1 MNKLKKITI
10 EKIIII
16 YLLIQPI
23 LDVATSLCLEYI
35 SPNLTLGILIRTM
48 FMGLIIIYSLFKADK
63 KNRIK
68 SLIYYGLVG
77 IYMCIFLFVSYS
89 QNGTNMML
97 TQIKGLIKTFYFP
110 LVLVALYGIF
120 NSKTMRI
127 YNKYF
132 IWTLAEYALIMLIA
146 KIAGIAY
153 PTYKY
158 GLNSGTVGLFYAANE
173 IGAILSIISPLLAIE
188 LLKDKKINIINILT
202 LILFI
207 FSILEMGTKVP
218 FLAFIILYVLFFIIC
233 LIKTFVQKSKK
244 IYIIKNVCTLIIG
257 LVILFTLAYTPVG
270 KNIEANY
277 DIKFIK
283 FIKFINIYKPAVD
296 ETPKP
301 ATEEPADIGVT
312 EIVSGR
318 NDLLKMNFERY
329 MASNTI
335 EKIFGNGYLAYQDS
349 ELQINK
355 LVEIDY
361 FDILFS
367 HGVIGAIIL
376 FIPLIY
382 MLVILIIKTLK
393 HVMDILKNEEIFLYW
408 YIIGIGLGIAL
419 AAGHVLT
426 APAVSIYMVLIL
438 LNLDADLKKL
448 EVNN

>member
-1 MNKLKKITI
+1 MKKLKEITI
-10 EKIIII
+10 EKLIII
-16 YLLIQPI
+16 YVLIQPI

-35 SPNLTLGILIRTM
+35 SPYLTLGILIRTM

-63 KNRIK
+63 KSRIK

-89 QNGTNMML
+89 QNETNMIL
-97 TQIKGLIKTFYFP
+97 AQIKGLIRAFYFP
-110 LVLVALYGIF
+110 LVLVALYSIF
-120 NSKTMRI
+120 NNKNMKI
-127 YNKYF
+127 DNKYF
-132 IWTLAEYALIMLIA
+132 IWTLAEYTLIMLIA

-173 IGAILSIISPLLAIE
+173 TGAILSIISPLLAIE

-233 LIKTFVQKSKK
+233 LIKTFAQKSKK
-244 IYIIKNVCTLIIG
+244 KYVIKNVCTLIIG

-283 FIKFINIYKPAVD
+283 LIKCINIYKPAVD

-301 ATEEPADIGVT
+301 EIEEPADIGVT

-318 NDLLKMNFERY
+318 NELLKKNLERY
-329 MASNTI
+329 MKSDTI
-335 EKIFGNGYLAYQDS
+335 AKIFGNGYLAYKDG

-361 FDILFS
+361 FDIFFS
-367 HGVIGAIIL
+367 HGIVGAIIL
-376 FIPLIY
+376 FIPLIC
-382 MLVILIIKTLK
+382 MLVTVIIKTLK
-393 HVMDILKNEEIFLYW
+393 HVMNIFKNEEIFLYW

-426 APAVSIYMVLIL
+426 APAVSIYIILIL
-438 LNLDADLKKL
+438 LNLDVDLKKL
-448 EVNN
+448 EVDN

>member
-63 KNRIK
+63 KSRIK

-89 QNGTNMML
+89 QNGTNMIL
-97 TQIKGLIKTFYFP
+97 AQIKGLIKTFYFP
-110 LVLVALYGIF
+110 LVLVALYSIF

-127 YNKYF
+127 DNKYF

-153 PTYKY
+153 TTYKY

-173 IGAILSIISPLLAIE
+173 TGAILSIISPLLAIE
-188 LLKDKKINIINILT
+188 LLKDKKINTINILT

-218 FLAFIILYVLFFIIC
+218 FLAFIILYVLFSIIC
-233 LIKTFVQKSKK
+233 LVKTFAQKSKK

-277 DIKFIK
+277 DIK

-329 MASNTI
+329 MTSNTI

-393 HVMDILKNEEIFLYW
+393 HVMDILKNEEKFLYW

-419 AAGHVLT
+419 TAGHVLT

-438 LNLDADLKKL
+438 LNLDEDLKKL

>member
-89 QNGTNMML
+89 QNGTNMIL
-97 TQIKGLIKTFYFP
+97 AQIKGLIKTFYFP
-110 LVLVALYGIF
+110 LVLVALYSIF

-127 YNKYF
+127 DNKYF

-173 IGAILSIISPLLAIE
+173 IGAILSIISPLLAIA

-277 DIKFIK
+277 DIKFI
-283 FIKFINIYKPAVD
+283 NIYKPAVD

-335 EKIFGNGYLAYQDS
+335 EKIFGNGYLAYKDG

-361 FDILFS
+361 FDIFFS
-367 HGVIGAIIL
+367 HGIVGAIIL
-376 FIPLIY
+376 FIPLIC
-382 MLVILIIKTLK
+382 MLVTVIIKTLK
-393 HVMDILKNEEIFLYW
+393 HVMNIFKNEEIFLYW

-438 LNLDADLKKL
+438 LNLDEDLKKL
-448 EVNN
+448 EVDN